1 MKRIIEPELLDEL
14 PPGDPHAAGS
24 RRDLR
29 RLNAWMRNHAIMAN
43 ALQTAVNGR
52 APGHIVEL
60 GAGDGDFLLRV
71 ARLVTG
77 NGAPASGTAGS
88 GNAAAECCRL
98 GNRRSVAWNEVNVTL
113 LDRQKVVTP
122 QTLAA
127 FASLGWRAEA
137 VVADVFDWLQTPAPA
152 EIVVANEILHHFD
165 DARLAGLLRVIAGHT
180 HLFIAIEPR
189 RAPWPLFCSRLLWA
203 INCNSVTRHDATVS
217 VRAGFVR
224 EELSA
229 LWPDKRN
236 WQLTEQRASWFSH
249 LFIAQKIRQAT

>member
-1 MKRIIEPELLDEL
+1 MKRIIEPELLDTL
-14 PPGDPHAAGS
+14 PPDDPRAVRS

-29 RLNAWMRNHAIMAN
+29 RLNTWMRNHTIMAN
-43 ALQTAVNGR
+43 ALQTAVHGQT
-52 APGHIVEL
+52 PKQIIEL

-71 ARLVTG
+71 AQLVTG
-77 NGAPASGTAGS
+77 NGAPASGKAAS
-88 GNAAAECCRL
+88 GNAI
-98 GNRRSVAWNEVNVTL
+98 AWNEVNVTL

-127 FASLGWRAEA
+127 FALLGWHAEV
-137 VVADVFDWLQTPAPA
+137 VVADIFDWLQTPAPA
-152 EIVVANEILHHFD
+152 EIVIANEVLHHFD
-165 DARLAGLLRVIAGHT
+165 DVHLAGLLRVIADRAR
-180 HLFIAIEPR
+180 LFIVIEPR

-229 LWPDKRN
+229 LWPDKKN
-236 WQLTEQRASWFSH
+236 WQLTEQPAGPFSH
-249 LFIAQKIRQAT
+249 LFIAQKTGSAT